1 MASSTVAMNYGIVL
15 NVADGFQ
22 TAHDVLQAVEKALEA
37 AIQIATA
44 AAFLSFGTSAGLI
57 FYLKNIKAKATVLR
71 KACKNFE
78 GDLRGA
84 QKDHQNGDYKS
95 GTYFKQGITL

>member
-15 NVADGFQ
+15 SVADGFG
-22 TAHDVLQAVEKALEA
+22 TAHDILAVVQGALEA

-44 AAFLSFGTSAGLI
+44 AAFMSFGTSAGLVW
-57 FYLKNIKAKATVLR
+57 YLKNIQSKVKKLKAL
-71 KACKNFE
+71 CKEFE

-84 QKDHQNGDYKS
+84 QKDHQSGDYKS
-95 GTYFKQGITL
+95 GTYFTRGIKL